1 LFTHQDD
8 PHEEI
13 WWNSC
18 AGLARQASI
27 PVCFADR
34 FDGGWLA
41 RIAAMRPTVIYSFSY
56 RNLLPEP
63 LLRLPLLGAFNL
75 HPSLLP
81 KYRGRAPVNWMIIN
95 GERQAG
101 VTLHHMTARAD
112 AGDIVGQQA
121 VEISEQDTALTL
133 YHKLVPAAASL
144 LRQLHPLIAAG
155 CAPRHKQD
163 LSAGSYY
170 GRRRPEHGRIN
181 WHWPARRI
189 YNLVRAVTH
198 PYPGAFCFFRGHK
211 LMIWETRIAH
221 ETGVMGESG
230 NVIGMAGNG
239 GVEVAA
245 GDGSLVVV
253 DAQFESEATNATLR
267 RETARQLVM
276 GATQRLL
283 AGRLE

>member
-1 LFTHQDD
+1 MHPTRAPQVTLLELLDVL
-8 PHEEI
+8 E
-13 WWNSC
+13 
-18 AGLARQASI
+18 
-27 PVCFADR
+27 
-34 FDGGWLA
+34 A

-121 VEISEQDTALTL
+121 IEISEQDTALTL

-155 CAPRHKQD
+155 HAPRHKQD
-163 LSAGSYY
+163 LSTGSYY
-170 GRRRPEHGRIN
+170 GRRRPEDGRIN

-189 YNLVRAVTH
+189 YNLVRGVTH
-198 PYPGAFCFFRGHK
+198 PYPGAFCFFQGCK
-211 LMIWETRIAH
+211 LMIWETRVAH
-221 ETGVMGESG
+221 ETGVRGESG
-230 NVIGMAGNG
+230 KVIGIAENHGI
-239 GVEVAA
+239 EVAA

-253 DAQFESEATNATLR
+253 DAQFEGEAANATLC
-267 RETARQLVM
+267 REMKGQFVM
-276 GATQRLL
+276 GATQQLL